1 MDRWLHPFVLSKLC
15 KMLQGLGL
23 LTIVALVRISE
34 KIDCAKYVLRALGI
48 ANRAHSGNKQDTEA
62 SHGD

>member
-1 MDRWLHPFVLSKLC
+1 
-15 KMLQGLGL
+15 MLQGLGL